1 MYAIE
6 RNKIKLLI
14 LPDIINFKKWTQDVH
29 YSEKWFF
36 SPIRL
41 VKQKKEESIKVEGK
55 LIILESRTF

>member
-14 LPDIINFKKWTQDVH
+14 LPYIINFKKWTQDVH

-36 SPIRL
+36 PPIRL
-41 VKQKKEESIKVEGK
+41 IKQKKEESIKVEE

>member
-1 MYAIE
+1 MYIIE

-36 SPIRL
+36 PPIRL
-41 VKQKKEESIKVEGK
+41 IKQKKEESIKVEE